1 VKLLVYA
8 ITGQIAVVGRRGLA
22 GERLQTRRIGRLTAV
37 IAPTE
42 VPPAT
47 TTENLRRY
55 DLAIARLADD
65 LPSILPARFPTV
77 VADEEELAF
86 ILRSREP
93 SLREALRRVRGRAQ
107 FTIRM
112 NDAEPSPPPPLP
124 SRGNGTAYL
133 RWRRDVQA
141 LAAHAHGFDP
151 VRAAVQRWVKEERVE
166 RHAGVVSVY
175 RLVPRRSAAA
185 YRAALVRA
193 AADAQVRCRVTGP
206 FPPYAFT
213 GW

>member
-1 VKLLVYA
+1 VRLLVYA
-8 ITGQIAVVGRRGLA
+8 ITGPVGTVARRGLN
-22 GERLQTRRIGRLTAV
+22 GERLQVRKVGRLTAV
-37 IAPTE
+37 VAPTG

-65 LPSILPARFPTV
+65 LPSVLPARFPTV

-86 ILRSREP
+86 ILRSRQP

-112 NDAEPSPPPPLP
+112 NDAEPSASPLP
-124 SRGNGTAYL
+124 PSRSNGTAYL

-141 LAAHAHGFDP
+141 LAPHAHGFDP

-175 RLVPRRSAAA
+175 HLVPRGSASA

-193 AADAQVRCRVTGP
+193 AAAAQVRCRVTGP